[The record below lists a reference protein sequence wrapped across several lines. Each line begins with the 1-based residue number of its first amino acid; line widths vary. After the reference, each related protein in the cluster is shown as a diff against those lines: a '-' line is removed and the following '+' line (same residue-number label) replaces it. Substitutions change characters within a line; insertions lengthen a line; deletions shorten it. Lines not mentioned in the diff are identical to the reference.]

1 MPHTT
6 SLNEGGWAL
15 FLDVDGTLL
24 EIAETPQDVQVPDSL
39 KQLLQDLELRLHG
52 ALALISGRSLSNLD
66 QLFSPL
72 RLCASG
78 THGCERRDINGAL
91 TVPAIDATRLAAAR
105 AELHH
110 FVNQHPGLILE
121 DKHYGLAMHFRRA
134 PQFGV
139 PVQNKMRAILESLGP
154 DFTLQAGKCV
164 FELRPAAWNKG
175 VSVTTFM
182 QELPFRNRTPI
193 YIGDDVTDEDAFA
206 AVNAM
211 QGMSIRVGETI
222 DSYARHRLRGVSEV
236 LRWLQVNPPAPF
248 VPAGLA
254 P

>member
-1 MPHTT
+1 
-6 SLNEGGWAL
+6 
-15 FLDVDGTLL
+15 
-24 EIAETPQDVQVPDSL
+24 
-39 KQLLQDLELRLHG
+39 
-52 ALALISGRSLSNLD
+52 LALISGRSLSNLD

-78 THGCERRDINGAL
+78 THGCERRDTNGAL
-91 TVPAIDATRLAAAR
+91 TVPAIDAARLAAVR

-110 FVNQHPGLILE
+110 FVDRHPGLILE

-139 PVQNKMRAILESLGP
+139 PVQNKMRAMLESLGP
-154 DFTLQAGKCV
+154 DFMLQAGKCV
-164 FELRPAAWNKG
+164 VELRPAAWNKG

-182 QELPFRNRTPI
+182 QEHPFRNRTPI

-211 QGMSIRVGETI
+211 RGLSIRVGDAI
-222 DSYARHRLRGVSEV
+222 DSHARHRLRGVDEV
-236 LRWLQVNPPAPF
+236 IRWLQVNPPAPF
-248 VPAGLA
+248 ACTGPR